1 MSSIKGKVALITGAN
16 RGIGRAIAELFARE
30 GAVVAGAARNVEL
43 LEEVCSGIR
52 TSGGKATAYQL
63 DLRDEKSIKS
73 VIEKVQ
79 DDLGPIDI
87 LINNAGVIHLKTI
100 TDTPTDILD
109 EIMDI
114 NLRGVFITC
123 REVLPSMMERRSG
136 RIINLGSLAGRTG
149 YVEQAAYCAS
159 KHAMVGFTRVLAMEA
174 QAFGVRVHLLS
185 PGGVRTEMTTELRAF
200 RNEPEDSPDWMTA
213 EEVAE
218 AALYL
223 CGQEGAG
230 VTDEIVLRRFKS
242 APWR

>member
-1 MSSIKGKVALITGAN
+1 MGSIEGKVALITGAN

-30 GAVVAGAARNVEL
+30 GALVAGAARNLEL

-52 TSGGKATAYQL
+52 ANGGRAVAYQL
-63 DLRDEKSIKS
+63 DLRDEKSVKH
-73 VIEKVQ
+73 VVEKVQ
-79 DDLGPIDI
+79 SEIGPIDI
-87 LINNAGVIHLKTI
+87 LVNNAGIIHLKSI
-100 TDTPTDILD
+100 IDTPTDIFD

-114 NLRGVFITC
+114 NLRGVFIAC
-123 REVLPSMMERRSG
+123 REVLPSMMARGSG

-159 KHAMVGFTRVLAMEA
+159 KHAMVGFTKVLAMEA
-174 QAFGVRVHLLS
+174 QPFGVRVHLLS
-185 PGGVRTEMTTELRAF
+185 PGGVRTEMTTELRAS

-213 EEVAE
+213 KEVAE

-223 CGQEGAG
+223 CGQDGVG
-230 VTDEIVLRRFKS
+230 VTDELVLRRFKS